1 MFKRIMI
8 ITTIISG
15 LLFAA
20 AVTAQV
26 LYPQGWL
33 LTVCITCGTVF
44 YHFAM
49 RMAVG
54 TLYNAIL
61 HNRVN
66 YTLWWFQPRRF
77 EKRLYDLLRVKRW
90 KNAMPTYDPHTFD
103 PKQHTLDEL
112 AQAMCQSELV
122 HETIVVLSFLPLSAA
137 IPFGEFWVFFFT
149 SFGAALFDLIFAVIQ
164 RYNRPRILRLI
175 KRTKSSD
182 HR

>member
-8 ITTIISG
+8 ITTVISG

-54 TLYNAIL
+54 TVYHAIF
-61 HNRVN
+61 HNHIR
-66 YTLWWFQPRRF
+66 YTHRWFQPRRF
-77 EKRLYDLLRVKRW
+77 EKRLYALLRVKRW
-90 KNAMPTYDPHTFD
+90 KHVMPTYDPHTFD

-122 HETIVVLSFLPLSAA
+122 HETIAVLSFLPLLMA
-137 IPFGEFWVFFFT
+137 IPFGEFWVFLFT
-149 SFGAALFDLIFAVIQ
+149 SLGAALFYSFFIVLQ
-164 RYNRPRILRLI
+164 RYNRPRVLRLM
-175 KRTKSSD
+175 KRKK
-182 HR
+182 